1 MNIISKV
8 STGKASLFTTYWFIF
23 FPIAF
28 VIKLADEAGAGGE
41 QLLLILLMPFL
52 WSLYGVWRCAFNVRH
67 LIWGYV
73 ARGLIVV
80 NVLVLF
86 AVFFASM
93 VNEIAN
99 PQPANAQDVQQ
110 RLVVHTE
117 RAGISL

>member
-41 QLLLILLMPFL
+41 QLLLILLIPFL

-80 NVLVLF
+80 NLLLVF
-86 AVFFASM
+86 AAFFASM
-93 VNEIAN
+93 VNEIRK
-99 PQPANAQDVQQ
+99 PQPANAEDVRQQ
-110 RLVVHTE
+110 
-117 RAGISL
+117 GPSLTLS

>member
-8 STGKASLFTTYWFIF
+8 STGKASLFMTYWFIF

-28 VIKLADEAGAGGE
+28 VIKLADNAGAGGE
-41 QLLLILLMPFL
+41 QLLIILLIPFL

-73 ARGLIVV
+73 ARVLIVV
-80 NVLVLF
+80 NVLLVF

-93 VNEIAN
+93 ANEIHK
-99 PQPANAQDVQQ
+99 PQPVKAKDVPQQ
-110 RLVVHTE
+110 R
-117 RAGISL
+117 GILTVS

>member
-28 VIKLADEAGAGGE
+28 VIKLADEAGTGGQ
-41 QLLLILLMPFL
+41 QLLLILLIPFL

-73 ARGLIVV
+73 ARGLILV
-80 NVLVLF
+80 NVLLVF

-93 VNEIAN
+93 ANEITK
-99 PQPANAQDVQQ
+99 PHPAKSEDVRQQ
-110 RLVVHTE
+110 
-117 RAGISL
+117 GPSLTLA

>member
-28 VIKLADEAGAGGE
+28 VIKLADEAGTGGQ
-41 QLLLILLMPFL
+41 QLLLILLIPFL

-73 ARGLIVV
+73 ARGLILV
-80 NVLVLF
+80 NVLLVF

-93 VNEIAN
+93 ANEIAK
-99 PQPANAQDVQQ
+99 PHPEKSEDVRQQ
-110 RLVVHTE
+110 
-117 RAGISL
+117 GPSLTLA

>member
-28 VIKLADEAGAGGE
+28 MIKLADKAGTGGE
-41 QLLLILLMPFL
+41 QLLLILLIPFL

-73 ARGLIVV
+73 ARGLILV
-80 NVLVLF
+80 NLLIFF
-86 AVFFASM
+86 AIFFASM
-93 VNEIAN
+93 ANEIHR
-99 PQPANAQDVQQ
+99 PQPAKAKDLPPQ
-110 RLVVHTE
+110 RGLLTV
-117 RAGISL
+117 S

>member
-1 MNIISKV
+1 MNIISKA
-8 STGKASLFTTYWFIF
+8 STGKASLFTTYWLIF

-28 VIKLADEAGAGGE
+28 VIKLADEAGTAGE
-41 QLLLILLMPFL
+41 QLLLILLIPFL

-80 NVLVLF
+80 NVLLFF

-93 VNEIAN
+93 ANEIAK
-99 PQPANAQDVQQ
+99 PQPAKAEDYGSNADF
-110 RLVVHTE
+110 
-117 RAGISL
+117 

>member
-23 FPIAF
+23 FPVAF
-28 VIKLADEAGAGGE
+28 VIKLADGAGAGGE
-41 QLLLILLMPFL
+41 QLLVILLIPFL

-73 ARGLIVV
+73 ARGLILV
-80 NVLVLF
+80 NVLLVF

-93 VNEIAN
+93 ANQIAK
-99 PQPANAQDVQQ
+99 PHPAKSEDVRQQ
-110 RLVVHTE
+110 
-117 RAGISL
+117 GPSLTLA

>member
-28 VIKLADEAGAGGE
+28 MIKLADKAGAGGE
-41 QLLLILLMPFL
+41 QLLLILLIPFL

-67 LIWGYV
+67 SIWGYIT
-73 ARGLIVV
+73 RGLVIA
-80 NVLVLF
+80 NVLIFF

-93 VNEIAN
+93 ANEIRR
-99 PQPANAQDVQQ
+99 PQPAEAEEVWQHQPSVT
-110 RLVVHTE
+110 L
-117 RAGISL
+117 S